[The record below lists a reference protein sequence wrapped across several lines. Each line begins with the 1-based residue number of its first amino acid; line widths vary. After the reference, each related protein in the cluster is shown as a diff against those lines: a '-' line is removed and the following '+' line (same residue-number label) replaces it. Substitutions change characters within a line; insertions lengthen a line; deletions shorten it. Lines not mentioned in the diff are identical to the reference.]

1 MGHRAVAAL
10 TLALALGGCK
20 RDPAW
25 SVTSARHPGEAT
37 LAGEPLAIPRFTPA
51 ICDGK
56 LDDWAKA
63 AVLGPLVEPGAGGDA
78 RVIPTFALA
87 GWDDTRFHLAFVV
100 RDADP
105 VSTFS
110 RADVDPHVWGAS
122 SGVEM
127 MLQPGDPGDNKDY
140 YELQVDVNGAVFDSH
155 FDDYNAPI
163 TGTAGARTFGHQDWS
178 SQAERAIHVEK
189 GSFYAIEIAIPWSAF
204 AEARVAIPP
213 KPGDVWRMNLYSFRD
228 GQRRALAW
236 SPLRGQGN
244 FHKIA
249 RFGRIRFTP

>member
-1 MGHRAVAAL
+1 MGHRAVA
-10 TLALALGGCK
+10 LALALSACNRGN
-20 RDPAW
+20 DPAW
-25 SVTSARHPGEAT
+25 SITNVRHPGEDT
-37 LAGEPLAIPRFTPA
+37 IAGEPLAIPRFTPA
-51 ICDGK
+51 ISDGK
-56 LDDWAKA
+56 LDDWSKA
-63 AVLGPLVEPGAGGDA
+63 AVLGPLVEPGGGAEA
-78 RVIPTFALA
+78 RAIPTFALA
-87 GWDDTRFHLAFVV
+87 GWDDTRLHLAFVV
-100 RDADP
+100 RDAEP
-105 VSTFS
+105 VSTF
-110 RADVDPHVWGAS
+110 AGTDVDPHVWGAS

-140 YELQVDVNGAVFDSH
+140 YELQVDVNGATFDSH

-163 TGTAGARTFGHQDWS
+163 TGQGPARTFGHQDWS

-189 GSFYAIEIAIPWSAF
+189 GRFYAIEIAIPWSAF
-204 AEARVAIPP
+204 APARVAIPP

-244 FHKIA
+244 FHKSA